1 MAATK
6 RKRILFVA
14 MCNSI
19 HTARWMEMAALT
31 GHELAIF
38 PVFPAAPNALL
49 RNVTVYYPGL
59 PPEETPELAGV
70 HQSVRIEKVP
80 LSLKTLGGLDALA
93 AQEMRLGESPQ
104 TAPFLFGPEIL
115 AAAIRHF
122 QPDLVHSLEFQHA
135 GYLVLKA
142 RELFTEE
149 EFPSWLATNWGSDIY
164 HYRNFPE
171 HRRQLTRLLASIDLY
186 SCECVRD
193 VGLARSLGY
202 VGPALPVF
210 PNTGGFD
217 IAQVEAL
224 RFRARPSQRRLIMIK
239 GYQHFAGR
247 ALTSLAVLER
257 MIDHLSDYEVVLY
270 SMGEATYQKA
280 RDLAARTPLR
290 FRFIGHA
297 DHDEMLRL
305 FSEARVYMGISVSDA
320 ISTSV
325 LEAMSTGCF
334 PIQTN
339 TSCCDEW
346 YRDGEG
352 GFIVPPDDFEMI
364 CDRFER
370 AMTDDA
376 LVNHAAEVNWITVQ
390 ARLDKKVIAKN
401 VQDFY
406 KTAFDLLEQASY
418 VRHAVVE

>member
-1 MAATK
+1 M
-6 RKRILFVA
+6 
-14 MCNSI
+14 
-19 HTARWMEMAALT
+19 
-31 GHELAIF
+31 
-38 PVFPAAPNALL
+38 
-49 RNVTVYYPGL
+49 
-59 PPEETPELAGV
+59 
-70 HQSVRIEKVP
+70 
-80 LSLKTLGGLDALA
+80 
-93 AQEMRLGESPQ
+93 
-104 TAPFLFGPEIL
+104 
-115 AAAIRHF
+115 
-122 QPDLVHSLEFQHA
+122 
-135 GYLVLKA
+135 VLKA

-164 HYRNFPE
+164 HYRNFRE

-370 AMTDDA
+370 AMIDDA
-376 LVNHAAEVNWITVQ
+376 LVNRAAEVNWITVQ